1 MRNRKRYRWFL
12 IWLFTINIFG
22 TVFFIYYRIDRGIP
36 DEIKLL
42 VDTKESFD
50 FGMPLEGKI
59 SAGDTDA
66 ISVNNL
72 KVPSD
77 RIHIDLNQP
86 FTLESSQTGQYNIDL
101 KLFGLIAFKKISL
114 DVIEKVELIPCGF
127 PIGIYV
133 ETNGILV
140 LGSGR
145 ITGEDG
151 LNYEPVRN
159 RLKSGDYILEI
170 NGQAVTRKSELIA
183 IIQECRGKDITL
195 LIRRNREKITVEI
208 TPVKTASGNYKI
220 GAWIRDNTQG
230 IGTLTFISTDGQFGA
245 LGHGITDVDTGLLL
259 DVKAGSIYS
268 AEIMSIIKGKEGEPG
283 ELIGMIRQ
291 NEKYKVGS
299 INKNTYQGIFGHVSY
314 EYDEGLSMESLKIG
328 LKQEVKTGKA
338 YVRCTIEDEVTDYE
352 IEIVSVDI
360 SNNNHNKGIV
370 IKITDPRLLELTGG
384 IVQGMSGSPILQNN
398 KIIGAV
404 THVFIQ
410 DSTKGYG
417 TFIENMVNNLE

>member
-12 IWLFTINIFG
+12 IWLFTINLFG

-42 VDTKESFD
+42 VGTRESFD

-66 ISVNNL
+66 ISVNSL

-133 ETNGILV
+133 ETDGILV

-159 RLKSGDYILEI
+159 RLKSGDYILEV
-170 NGQAVTRKSELIA
+170 NARL
-183 IIQECRGKDITL
+183 
-195 LIRRNREKITVEI
+195 
-208 TPVKTASGNYKI
+208 
-220 GAWIRDNTQG
+220 
-230 IGTLTFISTDGQFGA
+230 F
-245 LGHGITDVDTGLLL
+245 
-259 DVKAGSIYS
+259 
-268 AEIMSIIKGKEGEPG
+268 PG
-283 ELIGMIRQ
+283 RA
-291 NEKYKVGS
+291 N
-299 INKNTYQGIFGHVSY
+299 
-314 EYDEGLSMESLKIG
+314 
-328 LKQEVKTGKA
+328 
-338 YVRCTIEDEVTDYE
+338 
-352 IEIVSVDI
+352 
-360 SNNNHNKGIV
+360 
-370 IKITDPRLLELTGG
+370 
-384 IVQGMSGSPILQNN
+384 
-398 KIIGAV
+398 
-404 THVFIQ
+404 
-410 DSTKGYG
+410 
-417 TFIENMVNNLE
+417 